1 MVTGA
6 TLALACAAILS
17 DRPMQAQVPS
27 VVATSQLTLNSSG
40 SVYQGPAVVDSCGN
54 VYVNESGN
62 IVQYAAGTGTA
73 TVVSANTNGYGGPSS
88 IAIDPTKTFL
98 YFPTAGQ
105 WYSSQWSYVN
115 VSSCTPGGPTSFP
128 ANGVSY
134 LFSYYFGTADI
145 MTVDGYGDVFFVPT
159 ANANNSIAEIACGST
174 AGVSCNGQPP
184 TGSNASIIAAALPKY
199 PTSLASDSKG
209 DVFYTDG
216 SANVYELIPP
226 YKTAPVTVGS
236 GFTQPIG
243 VTIDPAGNL
252 LISDS
257 NGYNGNIYYSTTF
270 TSILYEIPIESGALN
285 PAHQYIV
292 AKGLGIAN
300 QPAVDAA
307 GNVYY
312 TGYPPSQY
320 ENLDEL
326 VRGAAKLPGTNVGS
340 NSSTTVNYVFNASVT
355 PSTISVDSGTAASPY
370 FSNGGGS
377 CAAGTAYTAGQSCSV
392 SVKYTPNVPGV
403 KSGAVILADSGS
415 NALITTAI
423 SGTGQGSALT
433 IDPGKL
439 IPTTGTYKQPE
450 GDATDTQG
458 NFYIADAGNNTVVEL
473 PSGSSVGTALSTGAI
488 TLSAPSGVA
497 VDGVGNIYIAN
508 SGGNNIVE
516 IPVIKGVLANAS
528 ATALSISANST
539 ALKTPSGVAV
549 DSLGNLYIA
558 DTGNSRIVY
567 VPNLSGTLNTAA
579 AAAYGSGLSG
589 PLGVSV
595 DINGNVYVADTGNGA
610 IAKLSAPL
618 TSKAQLNVVTGL
630 SNPSAVVA
638 DPSGSLI
645 VVNKGNASVEKFPL
659 ISGLFG
665 APTYIGGTIAAP
677 YGVTLD
683 QYGNLIVTDSVN
695 ALVTGIGRVQST
707 LPFGNWNV
715 TSTST
720 PQTATISDSGNSS
733 LIFNT
738 PDYTT
743 AGATTEFAVSSDGC
757 ATAGTVVPGNSCN
770 LTATFTP
777 TKTETNATD
786 TVTFSTNASQSAS
799 VALVGTGEKI
809 NPSTTTLTLTA
820 PSNGSLS
827 AGVSATFTATVG
839 IGAGTTAPTGYVTF
853 YVNGSQNGPDVP
865 ITKVSGAYQ
874 ASLTFPN
881 GLPAGAVTVVAVYSG
896 DTNYSGSQG
905 SINETVVGLNAT
917 LTLTAA
923 TPYTNPQSAN
933 DKPSNATGP
942 SIPLVATLTI
952 SSKIIPT
959 GTVKFYSGT
968 LANPSLIGIGTLTP
982 GTGGYQAT
990 VSETALR
997 ALTGTA
1003 GENGSIIANYN
1014 LFAVY
1019 SGDNFYVPE
1028 TSPSIPLVIVGAP
1041 ATQAPCVTATTP
1053 TCAANTTGA
1062 TFTITPANPALTINS
1077 STVNGQTSG
1086 SVLLTITSY
1095 GGWQGILNF
1104 TCSNLPADAV
1114 CAPYPGAPLVTAS
1127 TPNAST
1133 VPTPVQFIINTNVP
1147 PVVPNAA
1154 GIRWWISGFAGLM
1167 LLLARRRLKNLGLAR
1182 LGTVVALALLML
1194 GSIGAATGCSSS
1206 GSSTITPVGTT
1217 AVQVTVTAAQLVP
1230 GTTTGTLQLKDANT
1244 GSFTIALTIQ

>member
-1 MVTGA
+1 
-6 TLALACAAILS
+6 
-17 DRPMQAQVPS
+17 
-27 VVATSQLTLNSSG
+27 LT
-40 SVYQGPAVVDSCGN
+40 PPR
-54 VYVNESGN
+54 
-62 IVQYAAGTGTA
+62 
-73 TVVSANTNGYGGPSS
+73 PSS
-88 IAIDPTKTFL
+88 TSPR
-98 YFPTAGQ
+98 PNQ

-115 VSSCTPGGPTSFP
+115 VSSCTPGGPTNFP
-128 ANGVSY
+128 ATGVSY
-134 LFSYYFGTADI
+134 LFSYYFGTASI
-145 MTVDGYGDVFFVPT
+145 IAVDGYGDVFFVPT
-159 ANANNSIAEIACGST
+159 SNANNSIAEIACGSA
-174 AGVSCNGQPP
+174 AGTSCNGQPP
-184 TGSNASIIAAALPKY
+184 TGQYASIIAAALPKT
-199 PTSLASDSKG
+199 PTSLAADAAG

-216 SANVYELIPP
+216 TANVHELIPP
-226 YKTAPVTVGS
+226 YKSGPITIGT

-243 VTIDPAGNL
+243 VAIDPSGNL

-270 TSILYEIPIESGALN
+270 TSVLYEIPLESGALN

-292 AKGLGIAN
+292 ANKLGIAVS
-300 QPAVDAA
+300 PAVDAA

-320 ENLDEL
+320 QNLNEL
-326 VRGAAKLPGTNVGS
+326 VRGALTVPGVNVGS
-340 NSSTTVNYVFNASVT
+340 NSTTNLNYVFNASVT

-370 FSNGGGS
+370 FSNGGGGS
-377 CAAGTAYTAGQSCSV
+377 CSAGTAYTAGQSCSLA
-392 SVKYTPNVPGV
+392 VKYTPTVPGIQ
-403 KSGAVILADSGS
+403 SGAVVLADSSS
-415 NALITTAI
+415 NALITTAL
-423 SGTGQGSALT
+423 SGTGLGSAIT
-433 IDPGKL
+433 IDPGKQ
-439 IPTTGTYKQPE
+439 IPTTGTYKQPK

-458 NFYIADAGNNTVVEL
+458 NFYIADAGNNTLVEL
-473 PSGSSVGTALSTGAI
+473 PNGSTVGTALSTGTV
-488 TLSAPSGVA
+488 TLSGPSGVA

-508 SGGNNIVE
+508 TGANNIVE
-516 IPVIKGVLANAS
+516 IPVLKGVLANAS
-528 ATALSISANST
+528 TTTLSISANST
-539 ALKTPSGVAV
+539 ALKSPSGVAV

-595 DINGNVYVADTGNGA
+595 DLNGNVYVADTGNGA
-610 IAKLSAPL
+610 IVKLSAPL
-618 TSKAQLNVVTGL
+618 TSQSQLNVVTGL
-630 SNPSAVVA
+630 SSPSAVVA

-715 TSTST
+715 NATST
-720 PQTATISDSGNSS
+720 PQTATVSDSGTSS
-733 LIFNT
+733 LIFKT

-743 AGATTEFAVSSDGC
+743 SGATTEFAVSSDGC

-770 LTATFTP
+770 VTATFTP

-786 TVTFSTNASQSAS
+786 TLTFSSNASQTAS
-799 VALVGTGEKI
+799 VALVGTGETI

-820 PSNGSLS
+820 PSNGTLS

-839 IGAGTTAPTGYVTF
+839 IGAATTTPTGYVTF
-853 YVNGSQNGPDVP
+853 YVNGSQNGPVVP
-865 ITKVSGAYQ
+865 IAKVGSAYQ

-881 GLPAGAVTVVAVYSG
+881 GLPAGAVTVIAVYSG

-997 ALTGTA
+997 ALTGTT

-1028 TSPSIPLVIVGAP
+1028 TSPSIPIVIVGAP
-1041 ATQAPCVTATTP
+1041 ATQAACVTATTP

-1062 TFTITPANPALTINS
+1062 TFTITPANPALTIS
-1077 STVNGQTSG
+1077 SSKVNGQSSG
-1086 SVLLTITSY
+1086 SVLLTLTSY
-1095 GGWQGILNF
+1095 GGWQGVLNF

-1133 VPTPVQFIINTNVP
+1133 VATPVQFIINTNVP

-1167 LLLARRRLKNLGLAR
+1167 LLLARRRLKSLGLAR
-1182 LGTVVALALLML
+1182 LGTVAALALLMI
-1194 GSIGAATGCSSS
+1194 GSIGAATGCSTS

>member
-1 MVTGA
+1 M
-6 TLALACAAILS
+6 
-17 DRPMQAQVPS
+17 
-27 VVATSQLTLNSSG
+27 
-40 SVYQGPAVVDSCGN
+40 
-54 VYVNESGN
+54 
-62 IVQYAAGTGTA
+62 
-73 TVVSANTNGYGGPSS
+73 
-88 IAIDPTKTFL
+88 
-98 YFPTAGQ
+98 
-105 WYSSQWSYVN
+105 
-115 VSSCTPGGPTSFP
+115 
-128 ANGVSY
+128 
-134 LFSYYFGTADI
+134 
-145 MTVDGYGDVFFVPT
+145 
-159 ANANNSIAEIACGST
+159 
-174 AGVSCNGQPP
+174 
-184 TGSNASIIAAALPKY
+184 
-199 PTSLASDSKG
+199 
-209 DVFYTDG
+209 
-216 SANVYELIPP
+216 
-226 YKTAPVTVGS
+226 
-236 GFTQPIG
+236 
-243 VTIDPAGNL
+243 
-252 LISDS
+252 
-257 NGYNGNIYYSTTF
+257 
-270 TSILYEIPIESGALN
+270 
-285 PAHQYIV
+285 
-292 AKGLGIAN
+292 
-300 QPAVDAA
+300 
-307 GNVYY
+307 
-312 TGYPPSQY
+312 
-320 ENLDEL
+320 
-326 VRGAAKLPGTNVGS
+326 
-340 NSSTTVNYVFNASVT
+340 
-355 PSTISVDSGTAASPY
+355 
-370 FSNGGGS
+370 
-377 CAAGTAYTAGQSCSV
+377 
-392 SVKYTPNVPGV
+392 
-403 KSGAVILADSGS
+403 
-415 NALITTAI
+415 
-423 SGTGQGSALT
+423 
-433 IDPGKL
+433 
-439 IPTTGTYKQPE
+439 
-450 GDATDTQG
+450 
-458 NFYIADAGNNTVVEL
+458 
-473 PSGSSVGTALSTGAI
+473 GTALSTGAI
-488 TLSAPSGVA
+488 TLSAHSGVA

-952 SSKIIPT
+952 SSKIITT
-959 GTVKFYSGT
+959 GTVKFYYGT

-997 ALTGTA
+997 ALTGTT

-1104 TCSNLPADAV
+1104 TCSNLPANAV